1 MQQIFIKPHKSH
13 VKSRPKLIK
22 GGKTN
27 ILEKQQEAR
36 KSFIDLLITEE
47 TGDDLDLGEIGRSKK
62 KKNLYT

>member
-1 MQQIFIKPHKSH
+1 

-27 ILEKQQEAR
+27 ILEKQEEAR

-47 TGDDLDLGEIGRSKK
+47 NWG
-62 KKNLYT
+62 